1 MSSPTSSRARPRGSR
16 APTAGDTALSSAA
29 IPRRVSGR
37 SPCKPLIR
45 TNGRRQ
51 PWSNQIA
58 SSSKSSSPHTL
69 TMWRALRDPVEIER
83 WFGWD
88 YAGLSEEVRMVAD
101 AVAGAETV
109 DASGLER
116 TLRVT
121 GMADRYSLQSVDDHH
136 TIVRIIRS
144 APVTDAS
151 WTGIYD
157 DTIEGWLMFAQQ
169 LRFMLERHPGMDRR
183 TLFLN
188 GRAQAPGTA
197 LPLEALGLIGVAS
210 VPVGASYSVNVGP
223 ATRSRE
229 PCGTARR
236 ISSASPSMATATV
249 SSSSTRARRPRTP
262 HTAAERSSSPPT
274 GSMIERIPGCAIAGA
289 PGG

>member
-1 MSSPTSSRARPRGSR
+1 M
-16 APTAGDTALSSAA
+16 
-29 IPRRVSGR
+29 
-37 SPCKPLIR
+37 
-45 TNGRRQ
+45 
-51 PWSNQIA
+51 
-58 SSSKSSSPHTL
+58 
-69 TMWRALRDPVEIER
+69 EIER

-188 GRAQAPGTA
+188 GAHRHLAQHC
-197 LPLEALGLIGVAS
+197 
-210 VPVGASYSVNVGP
+210 
-223 ATRSRE
+223 RSKH
-229 PCGTARR
+229 
-236 ISSASPSMATATV
+236 SA
-249 SSSSTRARRPRTP
+249 
-262 HTAAERSSSPPT
+262 
-274 GSMIERIPGCAIAGA
+274 
-289 PGG
+289 

>member
-1 MSSPTSSRARPRGSR
+1 MVEPDRVLVEILVAARI
-16 APTAGDTALSSAA
+16 DD
-29 IPRRVSGR
+29 V
-37 SPCKPLIR
+37 
-45 TNGRRQ
+45 
-51 PWSNQIA
+51 
-58 SSSKSSSPHTL
+58 
-69 TMWRALRDPVEIER
+69 WRALRDPVEIER

-169 LRFMLERHPGMDRR
+169 LRFMLERHPGLDRR

-188 GRAQAPGTA
+188 GRAQAAGTA

-210 VPVGASYSVNVGP
+210 VPVGAGYSVNVGP
-223 ATRSRE
+223 GDALAGTVWHRSANQLGLTVDGYGDGLIIVNTRQATEKSPHGGGTVLITTYGFDDRSF
-229 PCGTARR
+229 ARLR
-236 ISSASPSMATATV
+236 DRWSKWWDSRYETIEVQPEAPVSA
-249 SSSSTRARRPRTP
+249 
-262 HTAAERSSSPPT
+262 
-274 GSMIERIPGCAIAGA
+274 
-289 PGG
+289 